1 MRSGNVYRFS
11 LQFGAD
17 TESKTRAGE
26 LLERLGN
33 KKSAVIVAALND
45 YLENH
50 PELESDAVR
59 IKVEEHRQLQRDQ
72 LEAMIR
78 GIVLEQMQTS
88 SSFAAEVIRDE
99 QQNSLDQDIA
109 TMLNNLDFFQ

>member
-1 MRSGNVYRFS
+1 M
-11 LQFGAD
+11 
-17 TESKTRAGE
+17 
-26 LLERLGN
+26 
-33 KKSAVIVAALND
+33 AALNY
-45 YLENH
+45 YLEDH

-59 IKVEEHRQLQRDQ
+59 IKVEEKRQLQKEQ

-78 GIVLEQMQTS
+78 GIVLEQMQS
-88 SSFAAEVIRDE
+88 NYSPIKEVASEE